1 MASTQLRRDFDAAST
16 QLRRG
21 LDAIKGPRWA
31 SMGLQRI
38 LRIIGTLFKPI
49 EARGGQASMEPPRGL
64 HAFCVL
70 FVHFSN
76 PSRPVEAL
84 ADLALYN
91 TKRESE
97 SLDGLKTCQ
106 ASLLLEF

>member
-1 MASTQLRRDFDAAST
+1 
-16 QLRRG
+16 
-21 LDAIKGPRWA
+21 
-31 SMGLQRI
+31 
-38 LRIIGTLFKPI
+38 
-49 EARGGQASMEPPRGL
+49 MEPPRGL

-76 PSRPVEAL
+76 PSRPLEAL

-97 SLDGLKTCQ
+97 SLDGLDNPIQTWQ

>member
-1 MASTQLRRDFDAAST
+1 MEP
-16 QLRRG
+16 RRG
-21 LDAIKGPRWA
+21 LDA
-31 SMGLQRI
+31 
-38 LRIIGTLFKPI
+38 
-49 EARGGQASMEPPRGL
+49 
-64 HAFCVL
+64 FCL
-70 FVHFSN
+70 LLVHFSS
-76 PSRPVEAL
+76 PSKPVEARPQWSLNAFCLLLVHFSSPSKPVEAL

>member
-1 MASTQLRRDFDAAST
+1 MVGRAWGVRKWRLGLRRVD
-16 QLRRG
+16 
-21 LDAIKGPRWA
+21 
-31 SMGLQRI
+31 
-38 LRIIGTLFKPI
+38 GTLFVT
-49 EARGGQASMEPPRGL
+49 RGSPSNQASMEPPRGL

-97 SLDGLKTCQ
+97 SLGGLTTWQ

>member
-1 MASTQLRRDFDAAST
+1 M
-16 QLRRG
+16 
-21 LDAIKGPRWA
+21 GP
-31 SMGLQRI
+31 QRI

-76 PSRPVEAL
+76 PSKPVEAL

>member
-1 MASTQLRRDFDAAST
+1 
-16 QLRRG
+16 
-21 LDAIKGPRWA
+21 
-31 SMGLQRI
+31 
-38 LRIIGTLFKPI
+38 
-49 EARGGQASMEPPRGL
+49 MEPPRGL